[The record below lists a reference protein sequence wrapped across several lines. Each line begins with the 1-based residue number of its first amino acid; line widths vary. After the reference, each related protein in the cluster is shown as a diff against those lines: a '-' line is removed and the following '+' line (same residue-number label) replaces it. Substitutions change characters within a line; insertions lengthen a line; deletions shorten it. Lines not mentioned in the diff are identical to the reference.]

1 MKKIIVSIAILG
13 AVVAGCE
20 KVTPGFLSSQMR
32 YKDTAVYCK
41 RGFTLAQSERVN
53 ADESTPPITFKLM
66 NLTDDATGKPA
77 PAEFFND
84 YDVVV
89 FKEGMS
95 FNPET
100 DTTLAALNTK
110 RETQK
115 LKPMYFNEVSGQ
127 FTFNK
132 ASVNLPLGSYSFDM
146 EVSNVAGKKTFEKFS
161 KIKVVDPTTDDI
173 FQVNATA
180 AAVFSDATGASVGIR
195 NPVLNITKLSGDG
208 ARLILKVSDKNGKA
222 FNPKNGEVIRRGD
235 RPVFENYARFNPVIF
250 TDTAMICDFEVAPF
264 PLASYIDNTGYNW
277 GGLMYYRIPS
287 QFVTVDGYPQ
297 GGYSLNP
304 RWDFKV
310 KLEGTYLLEIV
321 CSDAVHK

>member
-1 MKKIIVSIAILG
+1 MKKLIIS
-13 AVVAGCE
+13 AVAVLAVITACE

-32 YKDTAVYCK
+32 YKDTVVYCK
-41 RGFTLAQSERVN
+41 RGFALTQSERVN
-53 ADESTPPITFKLM
+53 ADESTPPITFKLL
-66 NLTDDATGKPA
+66 NLREKATGKPA
-77 PAEFFND
+77 PPEFFTD

-89 FKEGMS
+89 FKEGMA

-100 DTTLAALNTK
+100 DTTLAKLNEK
-110 RETQK
+110 RETK
-115 LKPMYFNEVSGQ
+115 KMKPMIFNEVSGQ
-127 FTFNK
+127 FVFNK
-132 ASVNLPLGSYSFDM
+132 ASTNLPLGDFAFDL
-146 EVSNVAGKKTFEKFS
+146 EVSNIAGKKTFTNFS
-161 KIKVVDPTTDDI
+161 QISVVDPTTEDI
-173 FQVNATA
+173 FQINATA

-195 NPVLNITKLSGDG
+195 NPVLKITKQSGDG
-208 ARLILKVSDKNGKA
+208 ARLILKIADKNGKP
-222 FNPKNGEVIRRGD
+222 FNPKTGEIIRRGD

-250 TDTAMICDFEVAPF
+250 TDTAMICDFVVAPF
-264 PLASYIDNTGYNW
+264 PLSAYIDNTGYNW

-310 KLEGTYLLEIV
+310 KLEGTYLLEII